1 MTSVDNPSTANTMNS
16 PTFQSSASRAAITNE
31 HLALVGFAARLGT
44 TMTNDTSNSDEDAK
58 SVRDEAM
65 LLMSLLTGRKA
76 EEISEEDVGVTAE
89 CSSASKNPAA
99 SVSEAI
105 LGIEKAM
112 EASTTPPA
120 TASASTRPQARDM
133 GNFSFSFPLLSL
145 QPDINHGEQLQ
156 IGEYCQGR
164 NDDDEDL
171 PPPSQLLGRMRSI
184 HDKEAIRK
192 SSDTMARNVLE
203 SFGAALVWRAK
214 TWIQSLCRV
223 LALKDRCKTEEKENS
238 DREED
243 DIYNEIMSSREMQI
257 IDAIVRS
264 SEEVSV
270 VNIKTSFRV
279 LPDRID
285 DSDSGTDDSNR
296 LQESREPDSKRL
308 KSDPNEYKVK
318 HKLIFEAT
326 VSMTCNDGGERYR
339 TVKLQAPG
347 EIEGTFITSVPSS
360 EEDILSGVSITLDTA
375 ALALCLERQSRL
387 VVRRA
392 AEASI
397 LASSGIEPD
406 SSHQVQHPVISPR
419 YVLMS
424 PMQPNHH
431 LYASD
436 HEVEERR
443 SSMSTST
450 LSQGFD
456 GIVSSSDMYSSDSSA
471 ITATST
477 GPKRVT
483 PTSNQ
488 SFPPGSPLP
497 ALLEVA
503 SAEFHNPEH

>member
-1 MTSVDNPSTANTMNS
+1 MPTSVENPSTANMNS
-16 PTFQSSASRAAITNE
+16 PAFQGPAHAAITNE
-31 HLALVGFAARLGT
+31 HLSLVGFAARLGT
-44 TMTNDTSNSDEDAK
+44 TMTNDASNSDEDAK
-58 SVRDEAM
+58 SVRDEAV

-76 EEISEEDVGVTAE
+76 DEILEEEVGATSG
-89 CSSASKNPAA
+89 CSSSSNNPAA
-99 SVSEAI
+99 GVNEAI
-105 LGIEKAM
+105 TGIEKAL
-112 EASTTPPA
+112 EAPTTTATGST
-120 TASASTRPQARDM
+120 STRPQARDM

-145 QPDINHGEQLQ
+145 QPDSNHGEQLQ
-156 IGEYCQGR
+156 IEEYGRGR
-164 NDDDEDL
+164 NDDGDDEDL
-171 PPPSQLLGRMRSI
+171 PPPSQLLGRMHSI
-184 HDKEAIRK
+184 HDKEAIRR

-223 LALKDRCKTEEKENS
+223 LALKDQCKTEEKENS
-238 DREED
+238 DGEED
-243 DIYNEIMSSREMQI
+243 DNYNEIMSSREMQI

-285 DSDSGTDDSNR
+285 DSESSAGDANK
-296 LQESREPDSKRL
+296 LQESKEPDSKRL
-308 KSDPNEYKVK
+308 KSDPNEYKIK
-318 HKLIFEAT
+318 HKLVFEAT
-326 VSMTCNDGGERYR
+326 VSMTCNDGDERYR

-347 EIEGTFITSVPSS
+347 EIEGTFLTGDSPSG
-360 EEDILSGVSITLDTA
+360 EDNLSGVSITLDTA
-375 ALALCLERQSRL
+375 ALALCLERQSRS

-397 LASSGIEPD
+397 LASSGIESD
-406 SSHQVQHPVISPR
+406 SSHHVQHPVISPR

-431 LYASD
+431 PYASD

-450 LSQGFD
+450 PSQGFD
-456 GIVSSSDMYSSDSSA
+456 GIVSSSEMYSSDSSA
-471 ITATST
+471 ITATSI
-477 GPKRVT
+477 GPNRVT

-488 SFPPGSPLP
+488 FFPPGSPLP